1 MTVSSGRSSLEL
13 VEVREGAE
21 YFLEPAG
28 PSQRRYEA
36 LRAYFTEDMPAS
48 EVAGRFG
55 YSTASVH
62 QMATLLRKGKLALF
76 TDPRP
81 GPKGPRKATGE
92 LRATVLALR
101 AAGHSVTEISAA
113 LTAQGLP
120 VSAQTCWQIL
130 EAEGLP
136 RLPRR
141 DEGRRGPPAKLDPVK
156 AAALPGWP
164 AGPPSLPCDH
174 AGLLLLFPAIAEV
187 GLHDLVQAAGY
198 PGTSQLTAWQSIG
211 TLLLAK
217 CARKAR
223 VHHIGSLTDDEGLA
237 FTLGLTALP
246 KATHLGTYSWRVRR
260 DSNRE
265 LLTGMVK
272 ALRPLGLATGAQGFN
287 CDFHAIRHHG
297 DNAQLEKHYVPRRS
311 QRTRAVLTFFAQ
323 DHASAEMVYANA
335 DLTKAEQAAE
345 IIAFAGYWK
354 QATGAEPGLLVFDS
368 QLTTYKILDQ
378 LTARGIN
385 WLTLRQRGK
394 TELER
399 LAALPASAWT
409 TATIART
416 GRYRRPRLHEDMVKL
431 RDVGARV
438 RQIAVKDIG
447 RDEPTLLI
455 THDLATPAKD
465 LFARYAERMTVENEL
480 DAYIGGFHPGALTS
494 GVPLNVDLD
503 TTLTVIAGNLYRLLA
518 RKLGR
523 YENATPDKI
532 WRHFLDATGTLHI
545 TEDAVTCALNLRSH
559 HPVLIDAGFA
569 GIQTPIP
576 WWDGRTLRFRFPPR

>member
-1 MTVSSGRSSLEL
+1 MRS
-13 VEVREGAE
+13 GAE
-21 YFLEPAG
+21 YFLTPAG
-28 PSQRRYEA
+28 ASQRRYEA
-36 LRAYFTEDMPAS
+36 LRAYFVDEIPAA
-48 EVAGRFG
+48 EVADRFG

-62 QMATLLRKGKLALF
+62 QMATLLRGGKMSLF

-92 LRATVLALR
+92 LRSRVLALR

-113 LTAQGLP
+113 LTAEGLP
-120 VSAQTCWQIL
+120 VSAQTAWQIL
-130 EAEGLP
+130 DAEGIG
-136 RLPRR
+136 RLARR
-141 DEGRRGPPAKLDPVK
+141 DEGRRGPPARLDTVT
-156 AAALPGWP
+156 AAKLPGWP
-164 AGPPSLPCDH
+164 AAGTTLPCDH
-174 AGLLLLFPAIAEV
+174 AGLLLLFPAMAEL
-187 GLHDLVQAAGY
+187 GLPGLVRAAGY
-198 PGTSQLTAWQSIG
+198 PSTRQLSSWQSVG

-223 VHHIGSLTDDEGLA
+223 VHHIGSLTDDAGLA

-260 DSNRE
+260 DSNRK
-265 LLTGMVK
+265 LLSGLVA
-272 ALRPLGLATGAQGFN
+272 ALRPLGLATGEAGFN

-297 DNAQLEKHYVPRRS
+297 TDAVLEKHYVPRRS

-335 DLTKAEQAAE
+335 DITKAEQAAE
-345 IIAFAGYWK
+345 IIAFADYWQ
-354 QATGAEPGLLVFDS
+354 QATGTEPGLLVFDS
-368 QLTTYKILDQ
+368 QLTTYKILGQ
-378 LTARGIN
+378 LTGRGIN

-394 TELER
+394 NELER
-399 LAALPASAWT
+399 LAALPASAWKT
-409 TATIART
+409 VTVARA
-416 GRYRRPRLHEDMVKL
+416 GRYRRPRLHEDMVKIK
-431 RDVGARV
+431 DISSKV
-438 RQIAVKDIG
+438 RQIAVTGIG

-455 THDLATPAKD
+455 THDLATPARD
-465 LFARYAERMTVENEL
+465 LFARYAERMMVENEL
-480 DAYIGGFHPGALTS
+480 DAYIAGFHLDALTS

-503 TTLTVIAGNLYRLLA
+503 TTLTVVAGNLYRLLA
-518 RKLGR
+518 LKLDR

-545 TEDAVTCALNLRSH
+545 TDDTVTCALNLRSH

-569 GIQTPIP
+569 DLQVPIP

>member
-1 MTVSSGRSSLEL
+1 
-13 VEVREGAE
+13 VREGAG
-21 YFLEPAG
+21 YFLHPAG
-28 PSQRRYEA
+28 SSQRRYEA
-36 LRAYFTEDMPAS
+36 LRAYFVEERPAS
-48 EVAGRFG
+48 EVADKFG

-62 QMATLLRKGKLALF
+62 QMATLLRTGRMSLF
-76 TDPRP
+76 SDPRP
-81 GPKGPRKATGE
+81 GPKGPRKATGQ
-92 LRATVLALR
+92 LRAKVLALR
-101 AAGHSVTEISAA
+101 AAGHSVTEIADA
-113 LTAQGLP
+113 LTAEGLP
-120 VSAQTCWQIL
+120 VSAQTAWQIL
-130 EAEGLP
+130 DAEGIP

-141 DEGRRGPPAKLDPVK
+141 DEGRRGPPARLDAVQ
-156 AAALPGWP
+156 AAKLPGWP
-164 AGPPSLPCDH
+164 AAGRALPCDH
-174 AGLLLLFPAIAEV
+174 AGLLLLFPAMAGV
-187 GLHDLVQAAGY
+187 GLHELVRQAGY
-198 PGTSQLTAWQSIG
+198 PSTRALSSWQSIG

-223 VHHIGSLTDDEGLA
+223 IHHIGSLTDDAGLA

-260 DSNRE
+260 DCNRK
-265 LLTGMVK
+265 LLAALVG
-272 ALRPLGLATGAQGFN
+272 ALRPLGLATGEAGFN

-297 DNAQLEKHYVPRRS
+297 DQAHLEKHYVPRRS

-335 DLTKAEQAAE
+335 DITKAGQAAE
-345 IIAFAGYWK
+345 IIAFADYW
-354 QATGAEPGLLVFDS
+354 QAATGSDPGLLVFDS
-368 QLTTYKILDQ
+368 QLTTYKILGQ

-394 TELER
+394 NELDR
-399 LAALPASAWT
+399 LAALPASAWKT
-409 TATIART
+409 VTIARS
-416 GRYRRPRLHEDMVKL
+416 GRYRRPRLHEDMVKI
-431 RDVGARV
+431 RDLSARV

-465 LFARYAERMTVENEL
+465 LFARYAERMMIENEL
-480 DAYIGGFHPGALTS
+480 DAYIGGFHLDALTS

-518 RKLGR
+518 LNLPR
-523 YENATPDKI
+523 YQNATPDRI

-545 TEDAVTCALNLRSH
+545 TSSGVTCALNLRSH

-569 GIQTPIP
+569 DLEVPIP
-576 WWDGRTLRFRFPPR
+576 WWDSRTLRFRFPPR

>member
-1 MTVSSGRSSLEL
+1 MRP
-13 VEVREGAE
+13 GAE
-21 YFLEPAG
+21 YFLHPAG
-28 PSQRRYEA
+28 ASQRRYEA
-36 LRAYFTEDMPAS
+36 LRAYFVDDMPAA
-48 EVAGRFG
+48 EVADRFG

-62 QMATLLRKGKLALF
+62 QMATLLRGGKMSLF

-92 LRATVLALR
+92 LRAKVLALR

-113 LTAQGLP
+113 LTAEGLP
-120 VSAQTCWQIL
+120 VSAQTAWQVL
-130 EAEGLP
+130 DAEGIG

-141 DEGRRGPPAKLDPVK
+141 DEGRRGPPARLDPVQ
-156 AAALPGWP
+156 AGRLPGWP
-164 AGPPSLPCDH
+164 AGSALGCDH
-174 AGLLLLFPAIAEV
+174 AGLLLLFPAMAGL
-187 GLHDLVQAAGY
+187 GLHDLVRAAGY
-198 PGTSQLTAWQSIG
+198 PSTRALSSWQSVG

-260 DSNRE
+260 DCNHQ
-265 LLTGMVK
+265 LLSGLVK
-272 ALRPLGLATGAQGFN
+272 ALRREGLATGGEGFN

-297 DNAQLEKHYVPRRS
+297 QDAVLDKHYVPRRS

-323 DHASAEMVYANA
+323 DHASSEMVYANA
-335 DLTKAEQAAE
+335 DITKAGQAKE
-345 IIAFAGYWK
+345 IIAFADYWNS
-354 QATGAEPGLLVFDS
+354 ATGSDPGLLVFDS

-378 LTARGIN
+378 LTGRGIN

-394 TELER
+394 NELTR
-399 LAALPASAWT
+399 LAALPASAWKT
-409 TATIART
+409 VTIARA
-416 GRYRRPRLHEDMVKL
+416 GQYRKPRLHEDMIKL
-431 RDVGARV
+431 TGVSSKV
-438 RQIAVKDIG
+438 RQIAVKNIG

-455 THDLATPAKD
+455 THDLATPARA
-465 LFARYAERMTVENEL
+465 LFTRYAERMMVENEL
-480 DAYIGGFHPGALTS
+480 DAYIGGFHLDALTS

-503 TTLTVIAGNLYRLLA
+503 TTLTVVAGNLYRLLA
-518 RKLGR
+518 RQLSR
-523 YENATPDKI
+523 YENATPDRI

-545 TEDAVTCALNLRSH
+545 TDDTVTCALNLRSH

-569 GIQTPIP
+569 DLETPIP
-576 WWDGRTLRFRFPPR
+576 WWDRRTLRFRFPPR